1 MSISKKSEIPGMQSK
16 PKYGYAEAAAETVI
30 ETNNPSVPDID
41 YRILAGPPGPQG
53 IAGRQGEIGP
63 KGDKGDPGP
72 QGAKGERGQKGE
84 PGESSVVASN
94 GVVSQNR
101 KSGWAY
107 YENLDQSQIRVGLS
121 SGDEGWVNLLNDAKS
136 EGTNEEYLPKGNV
149 SLWSESNQQLNF
161 KGLDLGSRV
170 EITYCFE
177 LETYGNNTEV
187 WIRAFSEKATL
198 NSTQFVANLKY
209 KYVYDFSVTQ
219 TLYIINDR
227 IRKYGINPQI
237 RADFD
242 GDVKVKSILVHIS

>member
-1 MSISKKSEIPGMQSK
+1 VSISKKSDIPGMQSK
-16 PKYGYAEAAAETVI
+16 PKYGYAEAATETVI
-30 ETNNPSVPDID
+30 ETDNPSVLDID
-41 YRILAGPPGPQG
+41 YKILVGPPGPQG
-53 IAGRQGEIGP
+53 ITGRQGETGP
-63 KGDKGDPGP
+63 KGDKGDSGP

-84 PGESSVVASN
+84 PGISSVVTKE
-94 GVVSQNR
+94 GVVFENR
-101 KSGWAY
+101 RSGWAY

-121 SGDEGWVNLLNDAKS
+121 SGYEGWVNILNDAKS
-136 EGTNEEYLPKGNV
+136 EGTNEEYLPKGGV
-149 SLWSESNQQLNF
+149 SLWSAANQQLNF
-161 KGLDLGSRV
+161 KGLDLGNRV